1 MKQSIILALLAMT
14 SALLAQ
20 QPIPRGT
27 ILPVQLNS
35 GVRSDKARAGDVI
48 SGRVTQDVPLNVG
61 ARIKTGAKVL
71 GRVVAVHKAND
82 QGGANITL
90 RFDAVASGNRYIP
103 VTTDLRALAGMLD
116 IEEAQV
122 PQTGPDR
129 GTSEFTWNTEQIG
142 GEANYHGSVIARG
155 LRVVGQSLPVNG
167 ALVEVSA
174 KQGTACRANL
184 DDNRQPQATWLFA
197 SDACGLYGFPNLS
210 LAHAGRT
217 APVGE
222 IVVTSD
228 KGNINIRAGSGMLLR
243 VN

>member
-1 MKQSIILALLAMT
+1 MKQLMIFSLLAMPLI
-14 SALLAQ
+14 LLAQ

-35 GVRSDKARAGDVI
+35 GVRSDKARAGDVM
-48 SGRVTQDVPLNVG
+48 SGRVMQDVPLNAG
-61 ARIKTGAKVL
+61 AKIKTGAKVL

-82 QGGANITL
+82 EGGARITL
-90 RFDAVASGNRYIP
+90 RFDTVAIGKRQIR
-103 VTTDLRALAGMLD
+103 VRTDLRALASMLD
-116 IEEAQV
+116 VEEAQV
-122 PQTGPDR
+122 PETGPDR
-129 GTSEFTWNTEQIG
+129 GTPEFSWNTEQIG
-142 GEANYHGSVIARG
+142 GEADYHGSVIARG
-155 LRVVGQSLPVNG
+155 LHVVGKSVPVNG

-174 KQGTACRANL
+174 QPGAMCRANL
-184 DDNRQPQATWLFA
+184 DDNSQPQATWLFA

-210 LAHAGRT
+210 LAHAGRA

-222 IVVTSD
+222 IVLTSD